1 MDKSTKRRLV
11 DGDITRQHSYCDE
24 MVVQNW
30 GMLRYDGTPP
40 SPPPKKKYSV
50 WGQTH
55 IKSVFTFYR
64 LYGSYTW
71 LNPCA
76 PTGKK
81 T

>member
-40 SPPPKKKYSV
+40 SPPPKKNILCGDKPTLSQSSRFI
-50 WGQTH
+50 G
-55 IKSVFTFYR
+55 
-64 LYGSYTW
+64 YTEVIR
-71 LNPCA
+71 
-76 PTGKK
+76 G
-81 T
+81 